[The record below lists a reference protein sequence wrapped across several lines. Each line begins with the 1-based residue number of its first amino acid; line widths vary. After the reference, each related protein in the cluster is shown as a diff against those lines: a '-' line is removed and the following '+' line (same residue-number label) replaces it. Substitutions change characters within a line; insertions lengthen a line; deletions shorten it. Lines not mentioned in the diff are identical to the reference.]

1 MELSG
6 VVERQHV
13 ARGSK
18 SDRVAVVL
26 VTPRRR
32 YWLRRRGEH
41 PFQDPVLDRLVGQRL
56 RGEGSVA
63 GPWFIL
69 DRWETLGDEG

>member
-1 MELSG
+1 
-6 VVERQHV
+6 
-13 ARGSK
+13 
-18 SDRVAVVL
+18 VL

-41 PFQDPVLDRLVGQRL
+41 PFQDPVLDRLVGLRL

-69 DRWETLGDEG
+69 DRWETLAGEGMKDDDEGSSED

>member
-6 VVERQHV
+6 VVERQQV
-13 ARGSK
+13 ASGSK

-26 VTPRRR
+26 VTPHRR

-41 PFQDPVLDRLVGQRL
+41 PYEDPVLDRLVGSRL
-56 RGEGSVA
+56 RAEGSLA

-69 DRWETLGDEG
+69 DRWETIDRDT